1 MRVQLLAVFVVWAPL
16 LALSQGTPPP
26 WAPTPENPEITEVAP
41 YHEVNG
47 TPPEPSLPDAPIQRV
62 KAMVKK
68 QVQKAI
74 DQSYPPVQQWQRLTA
89 RQKFRVFLKHTDS
102 PRTFAGAAIDAATDK
117 WQNDNMDYARGFAG
131 YSQHYAVELGTG
143 ESDALF
149 ETFLIPLLLK
159 QDPRYFRD
167 PSLPFFKRA
176 LYSLS
181 RVIITRSDSG
191 HQTFN
196 ASYVVGSAASQA
208 LSDVYIPGH
217 LQGMHPIID
226 RLTFNLARDAGF
238 NLLHE
243 FWPDLRRK
251 FLHR

>member
-1 MRVQLLAVFVVWAPL
+1 MRVASLAAFVLIAGL
-16 LALSQGTPPP
+16 CLAAQGTPPSAERAAIDDHP
-26 WAPTPENPEITEVAP
+26 P
-41 YHEVNG
+41 NG
-47 TPPEPSLPDAPIQRV
+47 TPPEAPEPRIDQM
-62 KAMVKK
+62 KAMVKNEIR
-68 QVQKAI
+68 KAI
-74 DQSYPPVQQWQRLTA
+74 DQSDPPVQQWQPLTPS
-89 RQKFRVFLKHTDS
+89 QKFNFFLRHSIS
-102 PRTFAGAAIDAATDK
+102 PRSFVGAAVDAAADK
-117 WQNDNMDYARGFAG
+117 WQNDNRDYARGVAG

-143 ESDALF
+143 VSDALF
-149 ETFLIPLLLK
+149 QSFLIPVILK

-167 PSLPFFKRA
+167 PSLPFFKRT

-181 RVIITRSDSG
+181 RVVITRTDNG

-196 ASYVVGSAASQA
+196 ASYVVGGAASQA

-217 LQGMHPIID
+217 LQGMRPIVN